1 MCLITFRYDSNS
13 DYPFV
18 LIANRDESYQR
29 ASEEIHRWEDMPTII
44 GGRDL
49 EAGGTWLAM
58 NDEGKLA
65 AITNQPFTQHLV
77 VEPTSRG
84 ALITD
89 YLSSDLTPVA
99 YAEHLRKQR
108 FRYEGYQLLFGTLD
122 NLYVYNNVSDSFI
135 DLDQQLYSISNT
147 QDDLSSYRQEKSERQ
162 LMELL
167 TQTNDLNIDDLI
179 QLFQDQ
185 EVNPNFKNYPRQL
198 NIEYARAASSIFI
211 QHDDVFGTVS
221 TTAILMNRQGEVKM
235 KEVKYDPK
243 KLIKETV
250 LDFKLTF

>member
-1 MCLITFRYDSNS
+1 MCLITFRYDQDSE
-13 DYPFV
+13 YPFV

-29 ASEEIHRWEDMPTII
+29 ESLAIHRWEDKPTII

-49 EAGGTWLAM
+49 KAGGTWLAM
-58 NDEGKLA
+58 NDEGKFA
-65 AITNQPFTQHLV
+65 AITNQPFTQHEP
-77 VEPTSRG
+77 VELTSRG
-84 ALITD
+84 ILITD

-108 FRYEGYQLLFGTLD
+108 FHYEGYQLLFGTVD

-167 TQTNDLNIDDLI
+167 TQTNVLNIDVLI
-179 QLFQDQ
+179 HLFQDQ

-198 NIEYARAASSIFI
+198 NKEYARAASSIFI
-211 QHDDVFGTVS
+211 QRDDVFGTVS
-221 TTAILMNRQGEVKM
+221 TTAILINRQGEVKM

-243 KLIKETV
+243 KLIQETV
-250 LDFKLTF
+250 LDFKLSL